1 MAIKSRSKPFYFF
14 FVDANHKYKMAE
26 LRLIGNAT
34 LPYVRLSVLSR
45 VTGISE
51 AEWMRFIMDPR
62 ECSVAMVRS
71 QEGLYIEMS
80 VMQGIISRKCSSRV
94 LRKWKNWM
102 SFHSTH
108 RKLTEP
114 EKRRVA
120 SQQQWKCATCDGLL
134 TDVYEVD
141 HIEQQ
146 CIRNNQR
153 RRNLQALC
161 PKCHR
166 EKTVQDR
173 IFGDGL
179 FDAYMYDI
187 PTCKRDGS
195 GVRVSSYF
203 DRKDDF
209 DVERGYEK

>member
-1 MAIKSRSKPFYFF
+1 
-14 FVDANHKYKMAE
+14 MAE

-34 LPYVRLSVLSR
+34 LPYVRVDVLSR
-45 VTGISE
+45 VTGISQE
-51 AEWMRFIMDPR
+51 EWMGMIMDPT

-71 QEGLYIEMS
+71 QEGLYVEMS
-80 VMQGIISRKCSSRV
+80 VLQGIISRKCASRV
-94 LRKWKNWM
+94 LSKWKNWM
-102 SFHSTH
+102 SFHSAH

-120 SQQQWKCATCDGLL
+120 SEQEWTCAMCRRLL
-134 TDVYEVD
+134 SDVYEVD

-166 EKTVQDR
+166 RKTVEDR
-173 IFGDGL
+173 CFGDGL
-179 FDAYMYDI
+179 FDEYAYDVS
-187 PTCKRDGS
+187 TCRKSGDGKI
-195 GVRVSSYF
+195 VSAYF
-203 DRKDDF
+203 DGVNRGIDL
-209 DVERGYEK
+209 ERAYEK